1 MIFAS
6 RMLTFDTNDSTGV
19 IATPFAASPRSG
31 VTRTTSP
38 VRAASRGGT
47 LKTPG
52 RTVAIWVGESLVMIV
67 AMMLPPRAG
76 RVCLRI
82 PTRFWPPFA

>member
-1 MIFAS
+1 METVDSKDSSGSVVRPSSAS
-6 RMLTFDTNDSTGV
+6 DTPGAIRSTVPLRTG
-19 IATPFAASPRSG
+19 SG
-31 VTRTTSP
+31 V
-38 VRAASRGGT
+38 GT

-67 AMMLPPRAG
+67 AMTLPPSAG

-82 PTRFWPPFA
+82 PTSEMVPLA